1 MELHLV
7 ISQGPASD
15 PEPILATSDPVV
27 IRAALDALERRC
39 FPHAAVPRRLR
50 PASPPLGPGAPSA

>member
-7 ISQGPASD
+7 ISQGPADD

-39 FPHAAVPRRLR
+39 FPPETRPPRLIR
-50 PASPPLGPGAPSA
+50 PVGGEPGK

>member
-1 MELHLV
+1 MAADLHLV

-15 PEPILATSDPVV
+15 PEPILATSDPSV

-39 FPHAAVPRRLR
+39 FPRAARPPRLTSIPR
-50 PASPPLGPGAPSA
+50 ASDE

>member
-39 FPHAAVPRRLR
+39 FPRDAR
-50 PASPPLGPGAPSA
+50 PARLKLAPSKESPESR

>member
-7 ISQGPASD
+7 ISQGPASN

-39 FPHAAVPRRLR
+39 FPRDARPARLR
-50 PASPPLGPGAPSA
+50 PVFPKDADSDR

>member
-1 MELHLV
+1 MADLHLV

-15 PEPILATSDPVV
+15 PQPILATSDPAV

-39 FPHAAVPRRLR
+39 FPTSIPR
-50 PASPPLGPGAPSA
+50 SAPSSTEE